1 MLGPDIMPSVND
13 VLCILIIPLLDY
25 LIYPHI
31 ESSMRVKLRPI
42 HKLVAGMLFAA
53 FSFLMSGLLQL
64 YIHLPPGREHCHG
77 DVSLAWQL
85 PQLVLI
91 SFAEILVSVTGLELA
106 YSQAPPDLRN
116 LVTALWYIA
125 QAMGV
130 LLNAAVVQIPI
141 SLVYQFFLYFVLMLL
156 VTGLFMAI
164 NCRTNCHRG
173 GGGGHLLA
181 LTTTDK
187 TVHPSKTILN
197 VNNCDYHIYRQIIF
211 FQVEHMYMIL
221 TCSTSSDIVQIVA

>member
-1 MLGPDIMPSVND
+1 
-13 VLCILIIPLLDY
+13 
-25 LIYPHI
+25 
-31 ESSMRVKLRPI
+31 
-42 HKLVAGMLFAA
+42 MLFAA
-53 FSFLMSGLLQL
+53 FSFLMSGNIQPTNRHGVLYWGHRMVCMRYIIIVIYSLSPGLLQL

-116 LVTALWYIA
+116 LVTALWYIV
-125 QAMGV
+125 QALGV

-156 VTGLFMAI
+156 VTGLFLAI
-164 NCRTNCHRG
+164 NCRTNYNCLRRP
-173 GGGGHLLA
+173 
-181 LTTTDK
+181 
-187 TVHPSKTILN
+187 PS
-197 VNNCDYHIYRQIIF
+197 
-211 FQVEHMYMIL
+211 
-221 TCSTSSDIVQIVA
+221 STSHQRQDCTPTKNHTKCQ

>member
-25 LIYPHI
+25 LVYPHI

-116 LVTALWYIA
+116 LVTALWYIV
-125 QAMGV
+125 QALGV

-156 VTGLFMAI
+156 VTGLFLAI
-164 NCRTNCHRG
+164 NCRTNYNCLRRP
-173 GGGGHLLA
+173 
-181 LTTTDK
+181 
-187 TVHPSKTILN
+187 PS
-197 VNNCDYHIYRQIIF
+197 
-211 FQVEHMYMIL
+211 
-221 TCSTSSDIVQIVA
+221 STSHQRQDCTPTKNHTKCQ